1 MYHAI
6 GKDTLPRATLLN
18 QQIRQFQKEPRL
30 VKNNLDEVRQGSDK
44 FRKNPGWSKNNPDE
58 VRQNYR

>member
-1 MYHAI
+1 MQGLHLYHAI

-44 FRKNPGWSKNNPDE
+44 FRKNPD
-58 VRQNYR
+58 R